1 MDKKESI
8 LETLALQNK
17 ASVVKEGK
25 LIKGTS
31 YKVDNQWYE
40 VIWSGEKYAYCK
52 TFNEITGEEKVLM
65 RVDKL
70 EKGDC
75 CPF

>member
-8 LETLALQNK
+8 LETIAIQNK

-31 YKVDNQWYE
+31 YKVDNKWYE
-40 VIWSGEKYAYCK
+40 IIWSGEKYAFCK
-52 TFNEITGEEKVLM
+52 TYDEVEGEKTSLVK
-65 RVDKL
+65 VDKL
-70 EKGDC
+70 LKGEF